1 MSPRS
6 LAQRRPRPL
15 AFTQRSFFGGR
26 RRRRQRAANDAERQP
41 EAGED
46 GPEEAGVT
54 GLTGIPWGRLFSYL
68 RPHWRLFAVAVV
80 SLLVSTA
87 FGLALPLVIG
97 GLVNEVVTAGDADG
111 LDRILLL
118 LVGIT
123 LVLAVA
129 GFAQSWSLGVIG
141 ERIVA
146 RMRAQVFDRLVSL
159 ELDFYVRR
167 RVGELI
173 SRLSSDVTQVRTMLT
188 QTLTS
193 LLSSVLSLVGSIVV
207 LFLLSPD
214 LLLVILVLAPAV
226 VIIAVVFARPLR
238 RLSTRVQDSIA
249 ASTTTAEEAL
259 SGIRVVK
266 SFGREEWERHRY
278 GQDLRGVVSMATRL
292 VTYRG
297 LFGSMMLILGF
308 GTLITLLWFTGHRV
322 IDGSISLGALTS
334 FLLYGITIG
343 TSLSAIAGIYGQFQE
358 GAGAVVRVF
367 EIIDERPSFGDAA
380 DAAELERVSGAI
392 AFEGVT
398 FGYDSAQP
406 VLRDISLDIAPGEVL
421 AVVGPSGAGK
431 TTFCNLIPRLWNVTD
446 GRVLVDG
453 QDVRELRLRSLR
465 EAVSLVPQ
473 DAAIFG
479 GSIEDNIRYGRLDAS
494 DEELEA
500 AARAANAHDFI
511 SQMPE
516 GYQTVVGD
524 RGTRLSGGQ
533 RQRVAIARAILKDA
547 PILILD
553 EATSSL
559 DNESE
564 RLVQDALARL
574 MEGRTTVVVAHRLST
589 IRAADR
595 IAVLD
600 DGWLLELGTHAGLLE
615 ADGLYAHLWRLQAS
629 ERPAAERIPAI
640 EEATLPA
647 ES

>member
-1 MSPRS
+1 
-6 LAQRRPRPL
+6 L
-15 AFTQRSFFGGR
+15 G
-26 RRRRQRAANDAERQP
+26 
-41 EAGED
+41 
-46 GPEEAGVT
+46 
-54 GLTGIPWGRLFSYL
+54 YL
-68 RPHWRLFAVAVV
+68 RPQLKLFAVAVV
-80 SLLVSTA
+80 ALLISTA
-87 FGLALPLVIG
+87 FGLLLPLVIG
-97 GLVNEVVTAGDADG
+97 GLVNEVIGAGDAAG
-111 LDRILLL
+111 LDQMLLL

-129 GFAQSWSLGVIG
+129 GFAQTWTLGVIG

-146 RMRAQVFDRLVSL
+146 RLRAQVFDRLVTL

-173 SRLSSDVTQVRTMLT
+173 SRLSSDVTQVRQMLT

-193 LLSSVLSLVGSIVV
+193 LLSSLLSLIGSIIV
-207 LFLLSPD
+207 LFLLSPN
-214 LLLVILVLAPAV
+214 LLVVVLVLAPAIV
-226 VIIAVVFARPLR
+226 VIAVVFARPLR

-278 GQDLRGVVSMATRL
+278 NEDLRGVVGMATRL

-308 GTLITLLWFTGHRV
+308 GTLIILLWFTGHAV
-322 IDGSISLGALTS
+322 IEGTISLGALTS

-343 TSLSAIAGIYGQFQE
+343 TSLSSIASIYGQFQE

-367 EIIDERPSFGDAA
+367 EIIDERPTIRDA
-380 DAAELERVSGAI
+380 DGAAELDSVEGRIS
-392 AFEGVT
+392 FEDVT
-398 FGYDSAQP
+398 FSYGDERA
-406 VLRDISLDIAPGEVL
+406 VLRDIGLDIAAGEVL

-431 TTFCNLIPRLWNVTD
+431 TTLCNLIPRLWDVTE

-453 QDVRELRLRSLR
+453 RDARELRLRSLR
-465 EAVSLVPQ
+465 QAISLVPQ
-473 DAAIFG
+473 DATVFG
-479 GSIEDNIRYGRLDAS
+479 GTVEENIRYGRLDAT

-511 SQMPE
+511 TALPE

-564 RLVQDALARL
+564 RLVQEALARL
-574 MEGRTTVVVAHRLST
+574 MEERTTVVVAHRLST

-600 DGWLLELGTHAGLLE
+600 DGWLLELGTHQELIA

-629 ERPAAERIPAI
+629 ERPSATDERVAEQV
-640 EEATLPA
+640 
-647 ES
+647 

>member
-1 MSPRS
+1 VPW
-6 LAQRRPRPL
+6 RRL
-15 AFTQRSFFGGR
+15 LG
-26 RRRRQRAANDAERQP
+26 
-41 EAGED
+41 
-46 GPEEAGVT
+46 
-54 GLTGIPWGRLFSYL
+54 YL
-68 RPHWRLFAVAVV
+68 RPNLKLFAVAVV
-80 SLLVSTA
+80 ALLVSTG
-87 FGLALPLVIG
+87 FGLLLPLVIG
-97 GLVNEVVTAGDADG
+97 GLVNEVVSAGDAAG
-111 LDRILLL
+111 LDRLLL
-118 LVGIT
+118 MLVGIT

-129 GFAQSWSLGVIG
+129 GFAQTWSLGVIG

-146 RMRAQVFDRLVSL
+146 RLRAQVFGRLVTL

-188 QTLTS
+188 QTLTA
-193 LLSSVLSLVGSIVV
+193 LLSSVLSLVGSVLV
-207 LFLLSPD
+207 LFLLSPR
-214 LLLVILVLAPAV
+214 LLVVILVLAPAV
-226 VIIAVVFARPLR
+226 VLVAVIFARPLR

-278 GQDLRGVVSMATRL
+278 GEDLRGVVSMATRL

-297 LFGSMMLILGF
+297 LFGSVMLILGF
-308 GTLITLLWFTGHRV
+308 GTLIVLLWFTGHQV
-322 IDGSISLGALTS
+322 IEGSISLGALTS

-343 TSLSAIAGIYGQFQE
+343 TSLSSIAGIYGQFQE

-367 EIIDERPSFGDAA
+367 EIIDERPSIHDAEG
-380 DAAELERVSGAI
+380 AAELERVQGRI
-392 AFEGVT
+392 TFDHVT
-398 FGYDSAQP
+398 FGYDEEHP
-406 VLRDISLDIAPGEVL
+406 VLRDIDVDIAPGEVL

-431 TTFCNLIPRLWNVTD
+431 TTFCNLIARLWDTTAGQVRID
-446 GRVLVDG
+446 GHE
-453 QDVRELRLRSLR
+453 VRELRLDSLR
-465 EAVSLVPQ
+465 AAVSLVPQ
-473 DAAIFG
+473 DATVFG
-479 GSIEDNIRYGRLDAS
+479 GTVEENIRYGRLDATE
-494 DEELEA
+494 EELIA
-500 AARAANAHDFI
+500 AAEAANAHDFI
-511 SQMPE
+511 SAMPD

-564 RLVQDALARL
+564 RLVQEALARL
-574 MEGRTTVVVAHRLST
+574 MVGRTTLVVAHRLST

-600 DGWLLELGTHAGLLE
+600 DGWLLELGTHDELLS

-629 ERPAAERIPAI
+629 ERP
-640 EEATLPA
+640 LPA
-647 ES
+647 SD

>member
-1 MSPRS
+1 MPWRRL
-6 LAQRRPRPL
+6 LA
-15 AFTQRSFFGGR
+15 
-26 RRRRQRAANDAERQP
+26 
-41 EAGED
+41 
-46 GPEEAGVT
+46 
-54 GLTGIPWGRLFSYL
+54 YL
-68 RPHWRLFAVAVV
+68 RPQLKLFAVAVV
-80 SLLVSTA
+80 ALLVSTG
-87 FGLALPLVIG
+87 FGLLLPLVIG
-97 GLVNEVVTAGDADG
+97 GLVNEVVSAGDAAG
-111 LDRILLL
+111 LDQLLL
-118 LVGIT
+118 VLVGIT

-129 GFAQSWSLGVIG
+129 GFAQTWSLGVIG

-146 RMRAQVFDRLVSL
+146 RLRAQVFDRLVTL

-173 SRLSSDVTQVRTMLT
+173 SRLSSDVTQVRQMLT

-193 LLSSVLSLVGSIVV
+193 LLSSLLSLIGSIVV
-207 LFLLSPD
+207 LFLLSPS
-214 LLLVILVLAPAV
+214 LLVVILVLAPAM
-226 VIIAVVFARPLR
+226 VIIAVIFARPLR
-238 RLSTRVQDSIA
+238 RLATRVQDSIA

-278 GQDLRGVVSMATRL
+278 GEDLRGVVSMATRL

-308 GTLITLLWFTGHRV
+308 GTLIVLLWFTGHQV
-322 IDGSISLGALTS
+322 IEGAISLGALTS

-343 TSLSAIAGIYGQFQE
+343 TSLSSIAGIYGQFQE

-367 EIIDERPSFGDAA
+367 EIIDERPTIRDAEGA
-380 DAAELERVSGAI
+380 VVLSDAEGRIG
-392 AFEGVT
+392 FEGVT
-398 FGYDSAQP
+398 FAYGDERS
-406 VLRDISLDIAPGEVL
+406 VLRDISLQIGAGEVL

-431 TTFCNLIPRLWNVTD
+431 TTFCNLIARLWDATEGRVTVD
-446 GRVLVDG
+446 GR
-453 QDVRELRLRSLR
+453 DVRDLRLRSLR
-465 EAVSLVPQ
+465 AAVSLVPQ
-473 DAAIFG
+473 DATVFG
-479 GSIEDNIRYGRLDAS
+479 GTVEDNIRYGRLDAT

-500 AARAANAHDFI
+500 AAQAANAHDFI
-511 SQMPE
+511 SQLPD

-559 DNESE
+559 DNELE
-564 RLVQDALARL
+564 RLVQEALARL
-574 MEGRTTVVVAHRLST
+574 MAGRTTIVVAHRLST

-600 DGWLLELGTHAGLLE
+600 DGWLLELGTHAELLS
-615 ADGLYAHLWRLQAS
+615 ADALYAHLWRLQAS
-629 ERPAAERIPAI
+629 ERPAG
-640 EEATLPA
+640 
-647 ES
+647 ESARPTPQEPPLGVSGTDRRP

>member
-1 MSPRS
+1 MAV
-6 LAQRRPRPL
+6 LA
-15 AFTQRSFFGGR
+15 
-26 RRRRQRAANDAERQP
+26 
-41 EAGED
+41 
-46 GPEEAGVT
+46 
-54 GLTGIPWGRLFSYL
+54 
-68 RPHWRLFAVAVV
+68 
-80 SLLVSTA
+80 LLVSTG
-87 FGLALPLVIG
+87 FGLLLPLVIG
-97 GLVNEVVTAGDADG
+97 SLVNEVVEAGDAG
-111 LDRILLL
+111 ALDQILLL

-129 GFAQSWSLGVIG
+129 GFVQTWSLGVIG

-146 RMRAQVFDRLVSL
+146 RLRAQVFDRLVTL
-159 ELDFYVRR
+159 ELDFYVKR

-193 LLSSVLSLVGSIVV
+193 LLSSLLSLIGSIVV
-207 LFLLSPD
+207 LFLLSPN
-214 LLLVILVLAPAV
+214 LLVVVLVLAPAIV
-226 VIIAVVFARPLR
+226 VIAVIFARPLR

-278 GQDLRGVVSMATRL
+278 NQDLRDVVGMATRL

-308 GTLITLLWFTGHRV
+308 GTLIILLWFTGHAV
-322 IDGSISLGALTS
+322 IEGTISLGALTS

-343 TSLSAIAGIYGQFQE
+343 TSLSSIAGIYGQFQE

-367 EIIDERPSFGDAA
+367 EIIDERPTIRDA
-380 DAAELERVSGAI
+380 DAAVEVESVEGRI

-398 FGYDSAQP
+398 FAYGDERP
-406 VLRDISLDIAPGEVL
+406 VLRDIELEIAAGEVL
-421 AVVGPSGAGK
+421 AVVGPSGSGK
-431 TTFCNLIPRLWNVTD
+431 TTFCNLIPRLWDVED
-446 GRVLVDG
+446 GRVRVDG
-453 QDVRELRLRSLR
+453 HDVRELRMRSLR
-465 EAVSLVPQ
+465 EAISLVPQ
-473 DAAIFG
+473 DATVFG
-479 GSIEDNIRYGRLDAS
+479 GTIEENIRYGRLDATQ
-494 DEELEA
+494 DELEA

-511 SQMPE
+511 SALPN
-516 GYQTVVGD
+516 GYATVVGD

-564 RLVQDALARL
+564 RLVQEALSRL

-589 IRAADR
+589 IRGADR
-595 IAVLD
+595 VAVLD
-600 DGWLLELGTHAGLLE
+600 DGWLLELGTHEELLA

-629 ERPAAERIPAI
+629 ERTSEPKDEAAD
-640 EEATLPA
+640 
-647 ES
+647 

>member
-1 MSPRS
+1 VPW
-6 LAQRRPRPL
+6 RRL
-15 AFTQRSFFGGR
+15 L
-26 RRRRQRAANDAERQP
+26 N
-41 EAGED
+41 
-46 GPEEAGVT
+46 
-54 GLTGIPWGRLFSYL
+54 YL
-68 RPHWRLFAVAVV
+68 RPNLKLFAVAVV
-80 SLLVSTA
+80 ALLVSTG
-87 FGLALPLVIG
+87 FGLLLPLVIG
-97 GLVNEVVTAGDADG
+97 GLVNEVVSAGDAAG
-111 LDRILLL
+111 LDRLLL
-118 LVGIT
+118 MLVGIT

-129 GFAQSWSLGVIG
+129 GFAQTWSLGVIG

-146 RMRAQVFDRLVSL
+146 RLRAQVFGRLVTL

-188 QTLTS
+188 QTLTA
-193 LLSSVLSLVGSIVV
+193 LLSSVLSLVGSVLV
-207 LFLLSPD
+207 LFLLSPR
-214 LLLVILVLAPAV
+214 LLVVILVLAPAV
-226 VIIAVVFARPLR
+226 VLVAVIFARPLR

-278 GQDLRGVVSMATRL
+278 GEDLRGVVSMATRL

-297 LFGSMMLILGF
+297 LFGSVMLILGF
-308 GTLITLLWFTGHRV
+308 GTLIVLLWFTGHQV
-322 IDGSISLGALTS
+322 IEGSISLGALTS

-343 TSLSAIAGIYGQFQE
+343 TSLSSIAGIYGQFQE

-367 EIIDERPSFGDAA
+367 EIIDERPSIHDAEG
-380 DAAELERVSGAI
+380 AAELERVQGRI
-392 AFEGVT
+392 TFDHVT
-398 FGYDSAQP
+398 FGYDEEHP
-406 VLRDISLDIAPGEVL
+406 VLRDIDVDIAPGEVL

-431 TTFCNLIPRLWNVTD
+431 TTFCNLIARLWDTTAGQVRID
-446 GRVLVDG
+446 GHE
-453 QDVRELRLRSLR
+453 VRELRLDSLR
-465 EAVSLVPQ
+465 AAVSLVPQ
-473 DAAIFG
+473 DATVFG
-479 GSIEDNIRYGRLDAS
+479 GTVEENIRYGRLDATE
-494 DEELEA
+494 EELIA
-500 AARAANAHDFI
+500 AAEAANAHDFI
-511 SQMPE
+511 SAMPD

-564 RLVQDALARL
+564 RLVQEALARL
-574 MEGRTTVVVAHRLST
+574 MVGRTTLVVAHRLST

-600 DGWLLELGTHAGLLE
+600 DGWLLELGTHDELLS

-629 ERPAAERIPAI
+629 ERP
-640 EEATLPA
+640 LPA
-647 ES
+647 SD